1 MKFQLLKIKPFDM
14 KKNLFS
20 TSILLLMLFCLC
32 ACGNRNSNKSKQDVD
47 HAIAELKTVF
57 INGDSISYMDIGKGE
72 PVVFVHG
79 TVGDYRVWGAQ
90 MDTFAINHRVIAYS
104 RRFAYPNKQIIN
116 DSADYSVTPHAK
128 DLAQFIKMLDLEP
141 VHLVGHSYGAFTSL
155 LTAMEHPELLRSL
168 TLGEPPVMPLLQ
180 NVSGGDT
187 LENNFVAKALIPAA
201 EAFKNNNNEKGVEI
215 FIGGVLGDS
224 LSFSKTPQL
233 GKDIMMDNTLEL
245 RGVVLTENLFPSVS
259 CDDIKKLKIP
269 VLLITGDRSPQIF
282 TSIINELDS
291 CLNNNEL
298 AILSNSSH
306 GLELE
311 NPLEFNKIVLDFI
324 NKH

>member
-1 MKFQLLKIKPFDM
+1 M

-20 TSILLLMLFCLC
+20 TSILLLILFCLC

-90 MDTFAINHRVIAYS
+90 MDTFATSHRVIAYS
-104 RRFAYPNKQIIN
+104 RRYAYPNKQIIN

-128 DLAQFIKMLDLEP
+128 DLAQFIKTLDLGP

-155 LTAMEHPELLRSL
+155 LAAMEHPELLRSL

-187 LENNFVAKALIPAA
+187 LGNNFFAKAIIPAA

-224 LSFSKTPQL
+224 LYFSKAPQL
-233 GKDIMMDNTLEL
+233 EKDIMMDNTLEL
-245 RGVVLTENLFPSVS
+245 RGIVLTENLFPSVS

-306 GLELE
+306 GLEYE

>member
-1 MKFQLLKIKPFDM
+1 MKFQLFKIKPFDM

-32 ACGNRNSNKSKQDVD
+32 ACDNRNSNKSKQDVD

-128 DLAQFIKMLDLEP
+128 DLAQFIKMLDLDP
-141 VHLVGHSYGAFTSL
+141 VHLVGHSYGAYTSL

-168 TLGEPPVMPLLQ
+168 TLGEPPVIPLLQ

-187 LENNFVAKALIPAA
+187 LWNNFVAKAIIPAA

-233 GKDIMMDNTLEL
+233 GQDIMMDNTLEL
-245 RGVVLTENLFPSVS
+245 RGIVFNENLFPSVS
-259 CDDIKKLKIP
+259 CDDIKKLMIP

-306 GLELE
+306 GLELD
-311 NPLEFNKIVLDFI
+311 NPLEFNEIVLDFI

>member
-1 MKFQLLKIKPFDM
+1 MKN
-14 KKNLFS
+14 NLIS

-90 MDTFAINHRVIAYS
+90 MDTFAKNYRVIAYS
-104 RRFAYPNKQIIN
+104 RRYAYPNKQIIN
-116 DSADYSVTPHAK
+116 DSADYSAVPHAK
-128 DLAQFIKMLDLEP
+128 DLAELIKTLDLGP
-141 VHLVGHSYGAFTSL
+141 VHLVGHSYGALTSL
-155 LTAMEHPELLRSL
+155 LTTIENPELIRSV
-168 TLGEPPVMPLLQ
+168 TLGEPPAFSLLQ

-187 LENNFVAKALIPAA
+187 LGNNFFTKTMIPAA
-201 EAFKNNNNEKGVEI
+201 EAFKENNDEKAVI
-215 FIGGVLGDS
+215 KFIGSVLGDS
-224 LSFSKTPQL
+224 LFYSKAPQQAQ
-233 GKDIMMDNTLEL
+233 DMMMENTLEL
-245 RGVVLTENLFPSVS
+245 RGFALSAQTIPAINQ
-259 CDDIKKLKIP
+259 DDIKEIKIP
-269 VLLITGDRSPQIF
+269 VLLLTGERSPQIF
-282 TSIINELDS
+282 TSIINELDR

-306 GLELE
+306 GLELD
-311 NPLEFNKIVLDFI
+311 NPLEFNKIVLEFI